1 MFNFVCLTVVI
12 LACLS
17 IVELMFPSQK
27 RLSNQLYI
35 IGLLTTAFLTII
47 KYYYGPDIATYVPM
61 YEDIPLPSVILSPS
75 YITDYEKGFLLF
87 CSICNHYLH
96 MSFWAMTMVIAVIYL
111 TVIHLV
117 INRLTNL
124 KTFALFFLVFLQ
136 TNLIFVELRQCLAVS
151 LFILSILSFEK
162 KHYILYALCTLAAI
176 SLHKSALIVCG
187 VSLFLLIVMQFR
199 SSNTMFAISML
210 FLFVFIMIPLQP
222 LLTYFVDYMPFS
234 ANIIKSIEHHLI
246 ISRKVQA
253 VFAIYLLILYSLYI
267 YFSRTNKLKTW
278 HIITICGLLF
288 ISLFYQYWFFINRLR
303 SYFLPIIITYVIML
317 GNNYSG
323 KQLFFKQISIIAVY
337 LLFFVNFRTMYNS
350 NLNLKSGIAE
360 TSTIFKLRH
369 QSKESVI
376 NENMKKAEIFW
387 KTEYLKD

>member
-17 IVELMFPSQK
+17 IVELIFPSQK

-47 KYYYGPDIATYVPM
+47 KYYYWADITVYVPM
-61 YEDIPLPSVILSPS
+61 YEEIPLPSAILSPS
-75 YITDYEKGFLLF
+75 YTTDYEKGFLLF

-96 MSFWAMTMVIAVIYL
+96 MSFWAMTVVIAVIYL

-117 INRLTNL
+117 INRLTYL

-151 LFILSILSFEK
+151 LFILSILSIEK
-162 KHYILYALCTLAAI
+162 KHYILYALCTLAAVSI
-176 SLHKSALIVCG
+176 HKSAFIVC
-187 VSLFLLIVMQFR
+187 SLSLVLLLIMQFK

-210 FLFVFIMIPLQP
+210 FLFAFIIIPLQP
-222 LLTYFVDYMPFS
+222 LLTYLVDYIPFS
-234 ANIIKSIEHHLI
+234 EGVIKSIEHHLI

-253 VFAIYLLILYSLYI
+253 VFAIYLLILYSLFI

-278 HIITICGLLF
+278 HIIAICGLLL

-303 SYFLPIIITYVIML
+303 SYFLPIIITYVIIL

-323 KQLFFKQISIIAVY
+323 KQLFIKQLSIIAVY
-337 LLFFVNFRTMYNS
+337 LLFLINFNSMYNY
-350 NLNLKSGIAE
+350 NRRLKSGIAE
-360 TSTIFKLRH
+360 TSTIFKLRN
-369 QSKESVI
+369 QSKESVVK
-376 NENMKKAEIFW
+376 ENMRKAEIFW